1 VFKYRLNQAGFLFL
15 GKAVVGFGYQIAGDI
30 PIAAKVKQMRFQ
42 SDQPA
47 VGKRIPVPP
56 FGVVEQVNLVMR
68 VAVKQAV
75 LDTARENIREIK
87 TFSVE

>member
-1 VFKYRLNQAGFLFL
+1 L

-30 PIAAKVKQMRFQ
+30 PIAAKVKQMLFQ

-56 FGVVEQVNLVMR
+56 SGVVEQVNLVMR